1 MRNSVPPEKRSIE
14 NLKEWL
20 LTIHEK
26 YYIELKKA
34 SELPNSFWESYSSF
48 SNTSGG
54 WIILGVQEGYPQN
67 EIIGVNNPEK
77 TITSLWDQLS
87 NSNKVSYRNIEN
99 QDVNTY
105 VIDGKT
111 IIIIYVKEAAES
123 MKPICIGG
131 KLENSWIRT
140 GDGDRKVTR
149 EELASFIRNAQPNQ
163 DSLPADH
170 FTFDDLDLDSVITF
184 KERVNKRFPQSK
196 YIEMENMEFLTEI
209 GACYK
214 DRNTGELKIKRGT
227 LLFLGKCNSIKELF
241 PHYHVDYFNRRGSNE
256 RWSDRV
262 SDDEPIGY
270 EMNLYNFYNIV
281 YEKIKVLLQESFS
294 LDSDQL
300 RIPLS
305 EFDVTVREGLVNC
318 LAHADYVQ
326 GYPSIKIEVY
336 EGWFCFINPG
346 KMLVSPQQFLLGGDS
361 RPRNETIMKLF
372 RLLGASERQG
382 FGGPLIYKTALQNDL
397 RRPEIYTDIE
407 HTELKVWNIDL
418 ADSYPDLSIE
428 EKSILRF
435 IVKKGLAQSVNKIKE
450 SLGISEYKV
459 RKGIEVLE
467 SKRLIR
473 RVGNGPATKYILEI
487 ESVEILTQLQIAM
500 DALKRRI
507 I

>member
-1 MRNSVPPEKRSIE
+1 M
-14 NLKEWL
+14 
-20 LTIHEK
+20 
-26 YYIELKKA
+26 
-34 SELPNSFWESYSSF
+34 
-48 SNTSGG
+48 
-54 WIILGVQEGYPQN
+54 
-67 EIIGVNNPEK
+67 
-77 TITSLWDQLS
+77 
-87 NSNKVSYRNIEN
+87 
-99 QDVNTY
+99 
-105 VIDGKT
+105 
-111 IIIIYVKEAAES
+111 
-123 MKPICIGG
+123 
-131 KLENSWIRT
+131 
-140 GDGDRKVTR
+140 
-149 EELASFIRNAQPNQ
+149 
-163 DSLPADH
+163 
-170 FTFDDLDLDSVITF
+170 
-184 KERVNKRFPQSK
+184 
-196 YIEMENMEFLTEI
+196 
-209 GACYK
+209 
-214 DRNTGELKIKRGT
+214 
-227 LLFLGKCNSIKELF
+227 
-241 PHYHVDYFNRRGSNE
+241 
-256 RWSDRV
+256 
-262 SDDEPIGY
+262 
-270 EMNLYNFYNIV
+270 
-281 YEKIKVLLQESFS
+281 
-294 LDSDQL
+294 
-300 RIPLS
+300 S

-435 IVKKGLAQSVNKIKE
+435 IVKKGSAQSVNKIKE

>member
-1 MRNSVPPEKRSIE
+1 M
-14 NLKEWL
+14 
-20 LTIHEK
+20 
-26 YYIELKKA
+26 
-34 SELPNSFWESYSSF
+34 
-48 SNTSGG
+48 
-54 WIILGVQEGYPQN
+54 
-67 EIIGVNNPEK
+67 
-77 TITSLWDQLS
+77 
-87 NSNKVSYRNIEN
+87 
-99 QDVNTY
+99 
-105 VIDGKT
+105 
-111 IIIIYVKEAAES
+111 
-123 MKPICIGG
+123 
-131 KLENSWIRT
+131 
-140 GDGDRKVTR
+140 
-149 EELASFIRNAQPNQ
+149 
-163 DSLPADH
+163 
-170 FTFDDLDLDSVITF
+170 
-184 KERVNKRFPQSK
+184 
-196 YIEMENMEFLTEI
+196 
-209 GACYK
+209 
-214 DRNTGELKIKRGT
+214 
-227 LLFLGKCNSIKELF
+227 
-241 PHYHVDYFNRRGSNE
+241 
-256 RWSDRV
+256 
-262 SDDEPIGY
+262 
-270 EMNLYNFYNIV
+270 
-281 YEKIKVLLQESFS
+281 
-294 LDSDQL
+294 
-300 RIPLS
+300 S

-418 ADSYPDLSIE
+418 ADSYPDLTIE

-435 IVKKGLAQSVNKIKE
+435 IVKKGSAQSVNKIKE